1 MTNNKDRQPFKP
13 SRCFKASFYIPENRP
28 NFHTAKCFRTNIF
41 MKLVCQYMPIL
52 FNFKT
57 TSNRLHPLQVENCDS
72 NSQLVVD
79 EDDDGKFRPE
89 RVKSYDVLSH
99 TDPVLLLL
107 QDEWEVVQENQDK
120 MMKQLAT
127 VRTRVKQL
135 DQQNQQ
141 MASMLTAIVKHH
153 NIELE
158 DEDFIAD
165 EDGAN

>member
-1 MTNNKDRQPFKP
+1 MMMVNSGLKGLNRMM
-13 SRCFKASFYIPENRP
+13 CFS
-28 NFHTAKCFRTNIF
+28 
-41 MKLVCQYMPIL
+41 
-52 FNFKT
+52 
-57 TSNRLHPLQVENCDS
+57 
-72 NSQLVVD
+72 
-79 EDDDGKFRPE
+79 
-89 RVKSYDVLSH
+89 VLSH
-99 TDPVLLLL
+99 TDSVLLLL